1 MLKRP
6 KKNIFVRLSLLAILA
21 LVLAIS
27 VGSLGAI
34 TQPQPYIVVMRDEP
48 LAAYTVDIPEIQAV
62 EAANQ
67 AQYEIGL
74 EASHDASLASAGVDL
89 SNKLYSYKYALN
101 GYAALVTEDQAAEI
115 ARQDGVVMVIPD
127 ELRQIQTDN
136 SPSFLELDVRGGPW
150 AKGVTGE
157 GVVVGVIDT
166 GIWPEHPSF
175 ADDGSYSAPPITL
188 EDTPANP
195 ACNFGNTAW
204 NAEDA
209 PFQCNNKLIG
219 ARQFLE
225 TYKAFTGLTPREY
238 DSARDDN
245 GHGTHTASTAAGNSG
260 VQAEIFGVDRGTV
273 SGIAPRARVV
283 MYKALGELG
292 GYSSDLTAAID
303 QAVADGVDVINYSIG
318 GGASLIGSDD
328 LAFLFA
334 ADAGVFVATSN
345 GNSGP
350 GPYTV
355 GGPASV
361 PWVTSVGASTQN
373 RTFQGSA
380 TLGNGA
386 EYFGASI
393 TGGTDVLPLV
403 DAADAGDELCAPG
416 SLDPNVVAGKIV
428 LCKRGAFARVAKS
441 EAVDMAGGA
450 GMILYNASDTQS
462 QVTDNHFVPSVH
474 INNTD
479 GLAIKDYI
487 ANTANPTAAINGGV
501 FTPIPAPWM
510 ASFSSRGPNPVAED
524 IIKPDVTAPGV
535 NVLAGNTPTP
545 ELGAPGELF
554 QAISGTSMSSPHVA
568 GVFALIKQVHPDWTP
583 AMAKSALMTTAYQD
597 VMKEDGVTPA
607 DPFDMGAG
615 HIKPGG
621 RFVKGSVFRPGLVY
635 DAGFYDYLGFLC
647 SAAPQVFSNPTGT
660 CGYLESIG
668 IPTDPSDLNLPSI
681 GVADLVGSQTVR
693 RTVTMV
699 GKRGAFRA
707 KVEAPPGYT
716 VTVNPSILRLH
727 EGETATYEVT
737 ITNDGTAP
745 IGEWSFGSITWGAGY
760 NARTPIAVRAS
771 LFNAPEEIA
780 TTGVDGAES
789 FDVSF
794 GYTGDYTAAAHGLVA
809 ADVIQDSV
817 AQDPD
822 QSFDPTDGF
831 SNQYTFNLSGAAYFR
846 VAIPPEATEAGADL
860 DVFVFDPNGNFVAAS
875 TNAGTDEQIDIT
887 APMDGAWTVFVHGW
901 LVVTEPE
908 PFDMYVW
915 TVPMAS
921 GGSLTIDSAPTAATV
936 GATEPINISWSGA
949 AAGEWYL
956 GAVSHSNASGLMG
969 LTLVNVDN
977 R

>member
-1 MLKRP
+1 MLKKP
-6 KKNIFVRLSLLAILA
+6 KNNIFVRLSLLAVLM

-34 TQPQPYIVVMRDEP
+34 TQPQPYIIVMRDEP

-67 AQYEIGL
+67 AQYEVGL

-89 SNKLYSYKYALN
+89 NNKLYSYKYALN

-115 ARQDGVVMVIPD
+115 ARQDGVVMVMPD

-150 AKGVTGE
+150 FKGVTGE

-361 PWVTSVGASTQN
+361 PWITSVGASTQD

-380 TLGNGA
+380 VLGNGA

-441 EAVDMAGGA
+441 EAVDIAGGA

-487 ANTANPTAAINGGV
+487 ANTANPTASINGGV

-535 NVLAGNTPTP
+535 NILAGNTPTP

-568 GVFALIKQVHPDWTP
+568 
-583 AMAKSALMTTAYQD
+583 
-597 VMKEDGVTPA
+597 
-607 DPFDMGAG
+607 
-615 HIKPGG
+615 
-621 RFVKGSVFRPGLVY
+621 
-635 DAGFYDYLGFLC
+635 
-647 SAAPQVFSNPTGT
+647 
-660 CGYLESIG
+660 
-668 IPTDPSDLNLPSI
+668 
-681 GVADLVGSQTVR
+681 
-693 RTVTMV
+693 
-699 GKRGAFRA
+699 
-707 KVEAPPGYT
+707 
-716 VTVNPSILRLH
+716 
-727 EGETATYEVT
+727 
-737 ITNDGTAP
+737 
-745 IGEWSFGSITWGAGY
+745 
-760 NARTPIAVRAS
+760 
-771 LFNAPEEIA
+771 
-780 TTGVDGAES
+780 
-789 FDVSF
+789 
-794 GYTGDYTAAAHGLVA
+794 
-809 ADVIQDSV
+809 
-817 AQDPD
+817 
-822 QSFDPTDGF
+822 
-831 SNQYTFNLSGAAYFR
+831 
-846 VAIPPEATEAGADL
+846 
-860 DVFVFDPNGNFVAAS
+860 
-875 TNAGTDEQIDIT
+875 
-887 APMDGAWTVFVHGW
+887 
-901 LVVTEPE
+901 
-908 PFDMYVW
+908 
-915 TVPMAS
+915 
-921 GGSLTIDSAPTAATV
+921 
-936 GATEPINISWSGA
+936 
-949 AAGEWYL
+949 
-956 GAVSHSNASGLMG
+956 
-969 LTLVNVDN
+969 
-977 R
+977 